1 MTPLDYLKRD
11 LEFVDRILM
20 HAEAMSLRST
30 LIVEEDVYYMLCSLY
45 RRMHKQI
52 TEFEASGDDKDNSPA

>member
-11 LEFVDRILM
+11 FEFVDKILM

-30 LIVEEDVYYMLCSLY
+30 LILEEDVYYMLCLLY

-52 TEFEASGDDKDNSPA
+52 AEFEASSGDKD

>member
-11 LEFVDRILM
+11 FEFVDKILM

-52 TEFEASGDDKDNSPA
+52 AEFEVSDDDKD

>member
-11 LEFVDRILM
+11 FEFVDKILM

-45 RRMHKQI
+45 RQMHKQI
-52 TEFEASGDDKDNSPA
+52 AEFEASGDDKD